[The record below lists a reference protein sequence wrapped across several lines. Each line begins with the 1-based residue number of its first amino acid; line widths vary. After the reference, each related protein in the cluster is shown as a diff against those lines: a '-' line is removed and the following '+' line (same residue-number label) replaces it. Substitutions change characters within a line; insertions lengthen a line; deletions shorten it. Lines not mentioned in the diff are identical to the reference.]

1 MHLTA
6 ALALPDSKSPRQ
18 GPCRAGGK
26 RNLTDVSAEATAVRE
41 MTEETGGECLF
52 WPCLNAGTLPLPVT
66 CIDLTK
72 EVAGSP

>member
-6 ALALPDSKSPRQ
+6 APAVPNSKSPRQ

-52 WPCLNAGTLPLPVT
+52 CSCLNAGTLPLPIT
-66 CIDLTK
+66 FMDWTR